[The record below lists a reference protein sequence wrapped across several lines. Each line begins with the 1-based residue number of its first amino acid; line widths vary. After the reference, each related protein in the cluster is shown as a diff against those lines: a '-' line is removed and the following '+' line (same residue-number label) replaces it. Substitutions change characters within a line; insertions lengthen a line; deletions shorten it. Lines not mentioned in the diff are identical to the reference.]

1 MVAHR
6 QISLG
11 AIVAALAA
19 TAGCDAADRA
29 RARFAGET
37 PSHVATG
44 SGLALGLHGP
54 GVLRPGDEG
63 VLGLSVTNRS
73 DTAVSRVR
81 LELIVP
87 GWVEPAPPRLG
98 DPEVS
103 MAALEEG
110 GTRFTFLMDETP
122 LDPQQT
128 QTVDQRIRV
137 PLTGPYSEG
146 VMPGSRLIRARLL
159 GPDGTA
165 LAEVESEIVLDGVE
179 TADTARTDADP
190 PAARDRL
197 GPVRLGMTNAELRQA
212 VPAAR
217 DTTWEQEGMRE
228 QGVLA
233 PLGGSE
239 RVLAVLTNDTVARI
253 VVTEP
258 ATRTRERFGVGSR
271 MDELRSA
278 YGRACADVGEGIVVV
293 WFPDAPGMSFALD
306 APVPQNVA
314 ELRRNPESIPASARV
329 THWLLRRGVDTCPA

>member
-1 MVAHR
+1 MVAF
-6 QISLG
+6 
-11 AIVAALAA
+11 AAAVAAS
-19 TAGCDAADRA
+19 AGCDAADRA

-37 PSHVATG
+37 PSNVATG

-63 VLGLSVTNRS
+63 VLGLSVTNRG
-73 DTAVSRVR
+73 DTVVSRVR

-87 GWVEPAPPRLG
+87 SWVEPAPPRLG
-98 DPEVS
+98 DPEVA

-110 GTRFTFLMDETP
+110 GTRFTFLLDETP

-137 PLTGPYSEG
+137 PATGPLTEG
-146 VMPGSRLIRARLL
+146 VMPGSRLIRARLI
-159 GPDGTA
+159 GPDGHA
-165 LAEVESEIVLDGVE
+165 LAEVESEIVLDGLE
-179 TADTARTDADP
+179 GTDTTRTDAG
-190 PAARDRL
+190 PAAVRDRI

-217 DTTWEQEGMRE
+217 DTVWEQEGMRE

-233 PLGGSE
+233 PLGGGE
-239 RVLAVLTNDTVARI
+239 RVLAVLDNDTIARI
-253 VVTEP
+253 VVSNA
-258 ATRTRERFGVGSR
+258 ATHTRERLGVGSR
-271 MDELRSA
+271 LSELRAA
-278 YGRACADVGEGIVVV
+278 YGRPCADVGEGIVLV

-314 ELRRNPESIPASARV
+314 DLRRNPDSLPGTAQV
-329 THWLLRRGVDTCPA
+329 THWWLRRGVDTCPA